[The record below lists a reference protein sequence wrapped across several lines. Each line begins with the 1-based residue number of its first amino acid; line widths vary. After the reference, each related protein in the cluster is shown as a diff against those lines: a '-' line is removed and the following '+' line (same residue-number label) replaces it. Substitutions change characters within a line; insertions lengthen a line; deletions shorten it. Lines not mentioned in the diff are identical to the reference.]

1 MHLRSGVYGVLF
13 NLSRSQ
19 CRPDHMTP
27 RYKPQTVESDYFTT
41 RQLHR
46 CSPELNPLSKLLSK
60 KKKKKK
66 YEGGGGVISN
76 QTFPT
81 KQPLKA
87 HVAACHQ
94 IWTWVQPQWS
104 ESHSSCSR
112 IGDSSLLRS
121 GWARWKALVGMFII
135 PSSRQSADHRLD
147 YSDSHFLGCLN

>member
-1 MHLRSGVYGVLF
+1 
-13 NLSRSQ
+13 
-19 CRPDHMTP
+19 MTP
-27 RYKPQTVESDYFTT
+27 RYKPQTVESEYFTT

-60 KKKKKK
+60 KEKK

-94 IWTWVQPQWS
+94 I
-104 ESHSSCSR
+104 
-112 IGDSSLLRS
+112 
-121 GWARWKALVGMFII
+121 
-135 PSSRQSADHRLD
+135 
-147 YSDSHFLGCLN
+147 

>member
-1 MHLRSGVYGVLF
+1 MASCLICPAVSADQIIWLRDINHKLWSQTTSPPDSFTAAPL
-13 NLSRSQ
+13 NLIHYQ
-19 CRPDHMTP
+19 NF
-27 RYKPQTVESDYFTT
+27 YQ
-41 RQLHR
+41 
-46 CSPELNPLSKLLSK
+46 K